1 LINCNLGKYGC
12 GISSGDLLIEPIV
25 EIVSRGAVV
34 DESEE
39 GEGGKALIVDWS
51 SSDED
56 LVNYNKEE

>member
-1 LINCNLGKYGC
+1 MINCNLGKYGC

-39 GEGGKALIVDWS
+39 GEGGKALVVDWS
-51 SSDED
+51 SGDED
-56 LVNYNKEE
+56 LVKVNEEE